1 MWEVF
6 SGGQIPYPGVD
17 VVTLVKF
24 LQRGSRLDSPV
35 NAACTTDM

>member
-17 VVTLVKF
+17 VRTLVKF
-24 LQRGSRLDSPV
+24 LQRGSRLDAPV
-35 NAACTTDM
+35 NTACTTEM

>member
-6 SGGQIPYPGVD
+6 SGGQNPYPGVD

-24 LQRGSRLDSPV
+24 LKRGSRLDAPV
-35 NAACTTDM
+35 NAACTTEM